1 MDDNKFGMK
10 KYRPT
15 PTNFREPLKHQLKL
29 SGSVQ
34 VHSPGHAES
43 LQAQRR
49 LDDDFELLPG
59 FQSSSSKDQEDPIW
73 SSSSDRTVD
82 TQRATNCSSDF
93 QVSVKT

>member
-10 KYRPT
+10 KYHPT
-15 PTNFREPLKHQLKL
+15 PTHFREPLKHELKL

-34 VHSPGHAES
+34 VNPPGRAES
-43 LQAQRR
+43 LQDRRR

-59 FQSSSSKDQEDPIW
+59 FQSGSSKDQEDPIW

>member
-1 MDDNKFGMK
+1 MK
-10 KYRPT
+10 KYRST
-15 PTNFREPLKHQLKL
+15 PTHFREPLKHEMKL

-73 SSSSDRTVD
+73 SSTSDRTVD

-93 QVSVKT
+93 QVSAKT

>member
-1 MDDNKFGMK
+1 MADNKFGMK
-10 KYRPT
+10 KYHPT
-15 PTNFREPLKHQLKL
+15 PANFREPLKHQLKL

-34 VHSPGHAES
+34 VHSPGHAEY
-43 LQAQRR
+43 LQDSRR

-73 SSSSDRTVD
+73 SSSSDRTLD
-82 TQRATNCSSDF
+82 TQHATNCSSDF

>member
-1 MDDNKFGMK
+1 MNQH
-10 KYRPT
+10 RAT
-15 PTNFREPLKHQLKL
+15 PTHFREPLKHQLKL

-34 VHSPGHAES
+34 VHPPGHAES
-43 LQAQRR
+43 LLAHRR